1 MLNYYRVIYRLNY
14 LGICQLHRNHVALVE
29 TALLHSLSHH
39 VPVISFITTK
49 IGSDEQDSEVELI
62 LIERHC
68 LSIIIQDE
76 V

>member
-1 MLNYYRVIYRLNY
+1 MFKMTKIT
-14 LGICQLHRNHVALVE
+14 VAC
-29 TALLHSLSHH
+29 H

-49 IGSDEQDSEVELI
+49 LGSDEPDSEVELI

>member
-1 MLNYYRVIYRLNY
+1 MFKMTKIT
-14 LGICQLHRNHVALVE
+14 VAC
-29 TALLHSLSHH
+29 H

-49 IGSDEQDSEVELI
+49 IGSDEPDSEVELI
-62 LIERHC
+62 LILHSERHC